1 MSIRFRW
8 RQRRHSNLLL
18 LHIMIFIIVT
28 IGPDSRLSSSCIQR
42 WRGQHPA
49 CRGGFGGG
57 SGVTPTCCSSLHDL
71 HQRHDRPRLWPFF
84 LMHPALT
91 RTTSDTL
98 MWLRQR
104 QLDLLLLLFFITSLT
119 CGSQSQEVTFSFF
132 NTEANFNFVPESK
145 SQNQQR
151 HDDIGIGQFL
161 LQQQQQLTARYQYHW
176 QILIVSSSTFRN
188 ASDSHSNRFHR
199 IRSQ

>member
-1 MSIRFRW
+1 MWLRL
-8 RQRRHSNLLL
+8 RQLDLLL
-18 LHIMIFIIVT
+18 LLFFMIFTIVM
-28 IGPDSRLSSSCIQR
+28 IGRDSGLSSSFIRR

-84 LMHPALT
+84 LVLPALT

-104 QLDLLLLLFFITSLT
+104 QLDLLLLLLFFITSLT